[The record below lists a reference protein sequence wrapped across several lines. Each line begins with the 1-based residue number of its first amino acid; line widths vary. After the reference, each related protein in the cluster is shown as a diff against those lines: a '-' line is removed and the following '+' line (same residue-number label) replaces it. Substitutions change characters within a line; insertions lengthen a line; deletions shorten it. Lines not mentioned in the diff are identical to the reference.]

1 MIGQRQR
8 TEGILQGEEK
18 KKKTWK
24 KGEREATV
32 HEDGG
37 WERKLLRP

>member
-18 KKKTWK
+18 KKKLGRK
-24 KGEREATV
+24 EREKPQYLKTV
-32 HEDGG
+32 DGR
-37 WERKLLRP
+37 EN